1 MLNCSIDVPSVE
13 KLNDNELSV
22 GRPFYLL
29 CEGIVDPA
37 LNKETSQLSLEDP
50 YSLKLLK
57 VEKVSGSQVG
67 LQVTSYRVA
76 SHELKNVRLSD
87 GQTQYDL
94 NIPRFEVR
102 SVMKEQVKQ
111 PFGPFGPFQL
121 HMGLLFWWLIA
132 SVILL
137 FTAVIVSSILRAR
150 EKSARLLKVKE
161 FDYALSPKDQLFR
174 DIRTLKKNYLYMDM
188 SSGKSGAVNT
198 AQAYE
203 LFEKSFFVFLT
214 REFLSLPFEW
224 NLNKTFKFI
233 KSSQK
238 FSQGQLREFKII
250 INEIAKMRTL
260 KKQNEIEIYD
270 LKNILYRVEK
280 WVEDLAK

>member
-1 MLNCSIDVPSVE
+1 MLNCSVNIPSIE

-37 LNKETSQLSLEDP
+37 LNKETSQLSLDDP

-57 VEKVSGSQVG
+57 VEKVTGSQVG

-87 GQTQYDL
+87 GRTQYEL

-121 HMGLLFWWLIA
+121 HMGLLFWLLIA
-132 SVILL
+132 SVIFV
-137 FTAVIVSSILRAR
+137 FTAAIVVAVLRAR

-174 DIRTLKKNYLYMDM
+174 DIRTLKKNYLYVDV
-188 SSGKSGAVNT
+188 SSGKNGTVNT
-198 AQAYE
+198 TKAYE

-238 FSQGQLREFKII
+238 FSQDQQRELKII

>member
-1 MLNCSIDVPSVE
+1 MLNCSIDIPSVA

-22 GRPFYLL
+22 GRPFHLL
-29 CEGIVDPA
+29 CEGVVDPS
-37 LNKETSQLSLEDP
+37 LNTEKVQLTLDDP

-57 VEKVSGSQVG
+57 VEKVTPSQVS

-76 SHELKNVRLSD
+76 SHELKNIQLSD
-87 GQTQYDL
+87 GRTQYAL

-102 SVMKEQVKQ
+102 SVMKEPVKQ
-111 PFGPFGPFQL
+111 PFGPFGPFDL
-121 HMGLLFWWLIA
+121 HMGLLFWLLIA
-132 SVILL
+132 SVVFV
-137 FTAVIVSSILRAR
+137 FTVGLVSVILRTR
-150 EKSARLLKVKE
+150 EKNARLIKVKE

-174 DIRTLKKNYLYMDM
+174 DIRTLKKNYLSVSVGTLKDE
-188 SSGKSGAVNT
+188 AINT
-198 AQAYE
+198 TQAYE

-224 NLNKTFKFI
+224 SLNKTFKFI

-238 FSQGQLREFKII
+238 FSLEQQREFKII

-260 KKQNEIEIYD
+260 KKQNEIELYD